1 MEIEGHPTQDLIE
14 ELERRGAVRTAGSAE
29 GPNEES
35 LRFVTERLGNSDGFW
50 VFLPT
55 KTFMTGFDEIP
66 PS

>member
-14 ELERRGAVRTAGSAE
+14 ELERRGAVRMAGSAE
-29 GPNEES
+29 GPRAES
-35 LRFVTERLGNSDGFW
+35 LRFVTERLGDVEGFW

-55 KTFMTGFDEIP
+55 QTFMTGFDEIP

>member
-14 ELERRGAVRTAGSAE
+14 ELERRGGVRITGSAE
-29 GPNEES
+29 GPNVES
-35 LRFVTERLGNSDGFW
+35 LRFATERLGNAEGFW

-55 KTFMTGFDEIP
+55 ETFMTGFDEIP